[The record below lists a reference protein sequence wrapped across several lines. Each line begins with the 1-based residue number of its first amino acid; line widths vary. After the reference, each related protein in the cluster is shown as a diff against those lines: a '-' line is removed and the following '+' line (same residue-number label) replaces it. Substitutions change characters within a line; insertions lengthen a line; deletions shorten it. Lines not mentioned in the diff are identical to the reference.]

1 MRVHHVRY
9 SSIPLWS
16 LLLHRFLVIVSHVD
30 VVGRRSPRLYCIIAN
45 NKFISLCNGRI
56 HFTFQDR
63 FSPSG
68 KRKCFWPLHWGRHG
82 LTCMVRPKAKPHCA
96 KTTEEPPV
104 CCLLALAH
112 RLRHRLFFVC
122 GFILFVSR
130 SARHCVRF
138 SRHIRWLNGVNG
150 VDGGDPSHLL
160 FH

>member
-1 MRVHHVRY
+1 MYKKPWPKMRVHHVRY

-104 CCLLALAH
+104 CCLLALAY
-112 RLRHRLFFVC
+112 RLRHRFFFVW
-122 GFILFVSR
+122 VYS
-130 SARHCVRF
+130 VRF
-138 SRHIRWLNGVNG
+138 AIGSTLCAILATYSMIEWSKWSR
-150 VDGGDPSHLL
+150 
-160 FH
+160 